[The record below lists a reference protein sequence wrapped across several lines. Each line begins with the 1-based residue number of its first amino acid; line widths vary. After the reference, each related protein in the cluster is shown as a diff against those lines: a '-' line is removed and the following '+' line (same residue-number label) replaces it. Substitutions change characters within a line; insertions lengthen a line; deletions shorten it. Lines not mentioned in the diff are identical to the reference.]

1 MPDIYRIK
9 IEDSEYDVKDKEVR
23 NVLDILLGREESEN
37 NKNK

>member
-1 MPDIYRIK
+1 MSDISHIK
-9 IEDSEYDVKDKEVR
+9 IEDSEYDVKDKKVR